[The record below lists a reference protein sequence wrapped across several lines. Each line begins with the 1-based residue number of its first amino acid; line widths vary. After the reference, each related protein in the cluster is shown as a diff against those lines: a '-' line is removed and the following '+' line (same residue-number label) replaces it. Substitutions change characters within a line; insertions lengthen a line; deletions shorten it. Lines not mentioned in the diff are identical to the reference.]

1 MLLKIRIAM
10 PTKVNVTRFSAL
22 NKLNYN
28 RPIKYDANFR
38 RIVSKILPIR
48 HQVPMSLE
56 IEPFL
61 ANQLEKCAADIP
73 ITNIII

>member
-1 MLLKIRIAM
+1 MLLKIRVAI

-38 RIVSKILPIR
+38 RIVSKI
-48 HQVPMSLE
+48 
-56 IEPFL
+56 
-61 ANQLEKCAADIP
+61 C
-73 ITNIII
+73 ITYYTLGSYVVRN